1 MSNKIILSSGIFDKI
16 MVIFIQIPKNY
27 GVLRKKINEMYSLQ
41 WSATHKMWYIPIE
54 KFQLHYFMVSNILEF
69 ALIAEER
76 LINENQIF
84 CFAIHKCFFQK
95 DKFIPVLWVYCKS
108 SIYFPVGFAVKS
120 NQISRICT

>member
-54 KFQLHYFMVSNILEF
+54 KFQLHYFMKLMKGLAWIDYS
-69 ALIAEER
+69 ALK
-76 LINENQIF
+76 QV
-84 CFAIHKCFFQK
+84 QQ
-95 DKFIPVLWVYCKS
+95 
-108 SIYFPVGFAVKS
+108 
-120 NQISRICT
+120 QISEVTNKQNKLKKNDYKDVPEHIS